1 MAEMWQPQCSTVGD
15 GGGDR
20 QADDRAGVFGHESV
34 ESRFSPIAMLQSQTS
49 RYSLPASHLSQEQQQ
64 QQQHLVSLYE
74 QQLQQRYQQ
83 HYQLQQQQLQATGYG
98 HHSSAG
104 QTTTSPVPP
113 QQPQSSAAISA
124 ASRTTKIPD
133 DQVAQYTLVSNS
145 AT

>member
-15 GGGDR
+15 GGAGSR
-20 QADDRAGVFGHESV
+20 QEDDRAGVFGGHESV

-49 RYSLPASHLSQEQQQ
+49 RYSLPASHLSSQE

-74 QQLQQRYQQ
+74 QQLQQRYQH

-104 QTTTSPVPP
+104 QTTTSPAPP
-113 QQPQSSAAISA
+113 QQPQSPAAPSA

-133 DQVAQYTLVSNS
+133 DQVA
-145 AT
+145 